1 LLALLGGTA
10 GFFIGIALAEQI
22 GWSIFSARVA
32 VEPVLFPVVLAVAV
46 LVTFAGSAAS
56 IRRAMHFS
64 PAIVLR
70 GDA

>member
-1 LLALLGGTA
+1 
-10 GFFIGIALAEQI
+10 
-22 GWSIFSARVA
+22 
-32 VEPVLFPVVLAVAV
+32 
-46 LVTFAGSAAS
+46 VTFAGSAAS